1 MKKLTLLLTILTLF
15 FVLNIFAEEKISI
28 RLELKQNDS
37 YRVTIPMK
45 MPTDISIEVNEEK
58 MKKMFGEAL
67 ADDESAEAA
76 EEKKDSTSGSK
87 TEKVSMDM
95 NMEIAIVFKVVNVEK
110 NRYKLEA
117 YYEYLESGVTSKEET
132 AFYSTRKKD
141 NKLDKEQQEEF
152 NTVKSIIGKKFYLII
167 SDKGELKE
175 LIGYEKIASGLKNK
189 KKEDN
194 PFGGSGSPM
203 VQQLDK
209 SEISTTLRGIFDV
222 LPESPVKTGDSWSK
236 EYPVEDQ
243 MMPYMIRTKYT
254 LKEISATH
262 YSILSES
269 VIYSD
274 AMKKQLAQVS
284 GMGSGDIK
292 LSRTDNLQQTQPYT
306 LDMNIDMEFLG
317 MMMKTNSKATGIY
330 KIEKIL

>member
-1 MKKLTLLLTILTLF
+1 
-15 FVLNIFAEEKISI
+15 
-28 RLELKQNDS
+28 
-37 YRVTIPMK
+37 
-45 MPTDISIEVNEEK
+45 
-58 MKKMFGEAL
+58 MFGEAL
-67 ADDESAEAA
+67 GVADSTA
-76 EEKKDSTSGSK
+76 EEEKDTTASK
-87 TEKVSMDM
+87 IEKVSMDM
-95 NMEIAIVFKVVNVEK
+95 NMEIALVFKVVTVGK
-110 NRYKLEA
+110 NEYKLEA
-117 YYEYLESGVTSKEET
+117 YYEYLESGITSKEET

-152 NTVKSIIGKKFYLII
+152 NSVKSAIGKKFYLLI
-167 SDKGELKE
+167 SDRGELKE
-175 LIGYEKIASGLKNK
+175 LTGYEKIASGLKK
-189 KKEDN
+189 KKEADN

-203 VQQLDK
+203 VQQLDRT
-209 SEISTTLRGIFDV
+209 EISTTLRGIFDI

-274 AMKKQLAQVS
+274 AMKKQMAQVS
-284 GMGSGDIK
+284 GMGSGEIK
-292 LSRTDNLQQTQPYT
+292 LSNTDNLQQTQPYT

-330 KIEKIL
+330 KVEKIQ

>member
-1 MKKLTLLLTILTLF
+1 MKKLTPLLTCFFLL
-15 FVLNIFAEEKISI
+15 FVLNIFAEDKIS
-28 RLELKQNDS
+28 LKLQLKQNDM

-45 MPTDISIEVNEEK
+45 MPTDISIEVDEEK

-67 ADDESAEAA
+67 GVADSTTE
-76 EEKKDSTSGSK
+76 EEKDTAASK
-87 TEKVSMDM
+87 IEKVSMDM
-95 NMEIAIVFKVVNVEK
+95 NMEIALVFKVVSVGK
-110 NRYKLEA
+110 NEYKLEA
-117 YYEYLESGVTSKEET
+117 YYEYLESGITSKEET

-152 NTVKSIIGKKFYLII
+152 NSVKSAIGKKFYLLI
-167 SDKGELKE
+167 SDRGELKE
-175 LIGYEKIASGLKNK
+175 LTGYEKIASGLKK
-189 KKEDN
+189 KKEAGN

-203 VQQLDK
+203 VQQLDRT
-209 SEISTTLRGIFDV
+209 EISTTLRGIFDI

-274 AMKKQLAQVS
+274 AMKKQMAQVS
-284 GMGSGDIK
+284 GMGFGEIK
-292 LSRTDNLQQTQPYT
+292 LSKTDNLQQTQPYT

-330 KIEKIL
+330 KVEKIQ

>member
-1 MKKLTLLLTILTLF
+1 MKKLTPLLTCFFLL
-15 FVLNIFAEEKISI
+15 FVLNIFAEDKIS
-28 RLELKQNDS
+28 LKLQLKQNDM

-45 MPTDISIEVNEEK
+45 MPTDISIEVDEEK

-67 ADDESAEAA
+67 GVADSTTE
-76 EEKKDSTSGSK
+76 EEKDTAASK
-87 TEKVSMDM
+87 IEKVSMDM
-95 NMEIAIVFKVVNVEK
+95 NMEIALVFKVVSVGK
-110 NRYKLEA
+110 NEYKLEA
-117 YYEYLESGVTSKEET
+117 YYEYLESGITSKEET

-152 NTVKSIIGKKFYLII
+152 NSVKSAIGKKFYLLI
-167 SDKGELKE
+167 SDRGELKE
-175 LIGYEKIASGLKNK
+175 LTGYEKIASGLKK
-189 KKEDN
+189 KKEADN

-203 VQQLDK
+203 VQQLDRT
-209 SEISTTLRGIFDV
+209 EISTTLRGIFDI

-274 AMKKQLAQVS
+274 AMKKQMAQVS
-284 GMGSGDIK
+284 GMGSGEIK
-292 LSRTDNLQQTQPYT
+292 LSKTDNLQQTQPYT
-306 LDMNIDMEFLG
+306 LDMNFLG

-330 KIEKIL
+330 KVEKIQ

>member
-1 MKKLTLLLTILTLF
+1 MKKLTQLLTCFLLL
-15 FVLNIFAEEKISI
+15 FVLNIFAEDKIS
-28 RLELKQNDS
+28 LKLQLKQNDM

-45 MPTDISIEVNEEK
+45 MPTDISIEVDEEK

-67 ADDESAEAA
+67 GVADSTTE
-76 EEKKDSTSGSK
+76 EEKDTTASK
-87 TEKVSMDM
+87 IEKVSMDM
-95 NMEIAIVFKVVNVEK
+95 NMEIALVFKVVSVGK
-110 NRYKLEA
+110 NEYKLEA
-117 YYEYLESGVTSKEET
+117 YYEYLESGITSKEET

-152 NTVKSIIGKKFYLII
+152 NSVKSAIGKKFYLLI
-167 SDKGELKE
+167 SDRGELKE
-175 LIGYEKIASGLKNK
+175 LTGYEKITSGLKK
-189 KKEDN
+189 KKEADN

-203 VQQLDK
+203 VQQLDRT
-209 SEISTTLRGIFDV
+209 EISTTLRGIFDI

-274 AMKKQLAQVS
+274 AMKKQMAQVS
-284 GMGSGDIK
+284 GMGSGEIK
-292 LSRTDNLQQTQPYT
+292 LSKTDNLQQTQPYT

-330 KIEKIL
+330 KVEKIQ

>member
-1 MKKLTLLLTILTLF
+1 MKKLTPLLTCFFLL
-15 FVLNIFAEEKISI
+15 FVLNIFAEDKIS
-28 RLELKQNDS
+28 LKLQLKQNDM

-45 MPTDISIEVNEEK
+45 MPTDISIEVDEEK

-67 ADDESAEAA
+67 GVADSTTE
-76 EEKKDSTSGSK
+76 EEKDTAASK
-87 TEKVSMDM
+87 IEKVSMDM
-95 NMEIAIVFKVVNVEK
+95 NMEIALVFKVVSVGK
-110 NRYKLEA
+110 NEYKLEA
-117 YYEYLESGVTSKEET
+117 YYEYLESGITSKEET

-152 NTVKSIIGKKFYLII
+152 NSVKSAIGKKFYLLI
-167 SDKGELKE
+167 SDRGELKE
-175 LIGYEKIASGLKNK
+175 LTGYEKIASGLKK
-189 KKEDN
+189 KKEAGN

-203 VQQLDK
+203 VQQLDRT
-209 SEISTTLRGIFDV
+209 EISTTLRGIFDI

-274 AMKKQLAQVS
+274 AMKKQMAQVS
-284 GMGSGDIK
+284 GMGSGEIK
-292 LSRTDNLQQTQPYT
+292 LSNTDNLQQTQPYT

-330 KIEKIL
+330 KVEKIQ

>member
-1 MKKLTLLLTILTLF
+1 MKKLTPLLTCFFLL
-15 FVLNIFAEEKISI
+15 FVLNIFAEDKIS
-28 RLELKQNDS
+28 LKLQLKQNDM

-45 MPTDISIEVNEEK
+45 MPTDISIEVDEEK

-67 ADDESAEAA
+67 GVADSTTE
-76 EEKKDSTSGSK
+76 EEKDTTASK
-87 TEKVSMDM
+87 IEKVSMDM
-95 NMEIAIVFKVVNVEK
+95 NMEIALVFKVVSVGK
-110 NRYKLEA
+110 NEYKLEA
-117 YYEYLESGVTSKEET
+117 YYEYLESGITSKEET

-152 NTVKSIIGKKFYLII
+152 NSVKSAIGKKFYLLI
-167 SDKGELKE
+167 SDRGELKE
-175 LIGYEKIASGLKNK
+175 LTGYEKITSGLKK
-189 KKEDN
+189 KKEADN

-203 VQQLDK
+203 VQQLDRT
-209 SEISTTLRGIFDV
+209 EISTTLRGIFDI

-274 AMKKQLAQVS
+274 AMKKQMAQVS
-284 GMGSGDIK
+284 GMGSGEIK
-292 LSRTDNLQQTQPYT
+292 LSKTDNLQQIQPYT

-330 KIEKIL
+330 KVEKM

>member
-1 MKKLTLLLTILTLF
+1 MKKLTPLLTCFFLL
-15 FVLNIFAEEKISI
+15 FVLNIFAEDKIS
-28 RLELKQNDS
+28 LKLQLKQNDM

-45 MPTDISIEVNEEK
+45 MPTDISIEVDEEK

-67 ADDESAEAA
+67 GVADSTTE
-76 EEKKDSTSGSK
+76 EEKDTAASK
-87 TEKVSMDM
+87 IEKVSMDM
-95 NMEIAIVFKVVNVEK
+95 NMEIALVFKVVSVGK
-110 NRYKLEA
+110 NEYKLEA
-117 YYEYLESGVTSKEET
+117 YYEYLESGITSKEET

-152 NTVKSIIGKKFYLII
+152 NSVKSAIGKKFYLLI
-167 SDKGELKE
+167 SDRGELKE
-175 LIGYEKIASGLKNK
+175 LTGYEKITSGLKK
-189 KKEDN
+189 KKEADN

-203 VQQLDK
+203 VQQLDRT
-209 SEISTTLRGIFDV
+209 EISTTLRGIFDI

-274 AMKKQLAQVS
+274 AMKKQMAQVS
-284 GMGSGDIK
+284 GMGSGEIK

-317 MMMKTNSKATGIY
+317 MMMKTSSKATGIY
-330 KIEKIL
+330 KVEKIQ

>member
-1 MKKLTLLLTILTLF
+1 MKKLTPLLTCFFLL
-15 FVLNIFAEEKISI
+15 FVLNVFAEDKIS
-28 RLELKQNDS
+28 LKLQLKQNDM

-45 MPTDISIEVNEEK
+45 MPTDISIEVDEEK

-67 ADDESAEAA
+67 GVADSTTE
-76 EEKKDSTSGSK
+76 EEKDTAASK
-87 TEKVSMDM
+87 IEKVSMDM
-95 NMEIAIVFKVVNVEK
+95 NMEIALVFKVVSVGK
-110 NRYKLEA
+110 NEYKLEA
-117 YYEYLESGVTSKEET
+117 YYEYLESGITSKEET

-152 NTVKSIIGKKFYLII
+152 NSVKSAIGKKFYLLI
-167 SDKGELKE
+167 SDRGELKE
-175 LIGYEKIASGLKNK
+175 LTGYEKIASGLKK
-189 KKEDN
+189 KKEAGN

-203 VQQLDK
+203 VQQLDRT
-209 SEISTTLRGIFDV
+209 EISTTLRGIFDI

-274 AMKKQLAQVS
+274 AMKKQMAQVS
-284 GMGSGDIK
+284 GMGFGEIK
-292 LSRTDNLQQTQPYT
+292 LSKTDNLQQTQPYT

-330 KIEKIL
+330 KVEKIQ

>member
-1 MKKLTLLLTILTLF
+1 MKKLTQLLTCFFLL
-15 FVLNIFAEEKISI
+15 FVLNIFAEDKIS
-28 RLELKQNDS
+28 LKLQLKQNDM

-45 MPTDISIEVNEEK
+45 MPTDISIEVDKEK
-58 MKKMFGEAL
+58 MKQMFGKAL
-67 ADDESAEAA
+67 GVADSTTE
-76 EEKKDSTSGSK
+76 EEKDTTASK
-87 TEKVSMDM
+87 IEKVSMDM
-95 NMEIAIVFKVVNVEK
+95 NMEIALIFKVVTVGK
-110 NRYKLEA
+110 NEYKLEA
-117 YYEYLESGVTSKEET
+117 YYEYLESGITSKEET

-152 NTVKSIIGKKFYLII
+152 NTVKSAIGKKFYLLI
-167 SDKGELKE
+167 SDRGELKE
-175 LIGYEKIASGLKNK
+175 LTGYEKIASGLKK
-189 KKEDN
+189 KKEADN

-203 VQQLDK
+203 VQQLDRT
-209 SEISTTLRGIFDV
+209 EISTTLRGIFDI

-274 AMKKQLAQVS
+274 AMKKQMAQVS
-284 GMGSGDIK
+284 GMGSGEIK
-292 LSRTDNLQQTQPYT
+292 LSNTDNLQQTQPYT

-330 KIEKIL
+330 KVEKIQ

>member
-1 MKKLTLLLTILTLF
+1 MKKLTQLLTCFFLL
-15 FVLNIFAEEKISI
+15 FVLNIFAEDKIS
-28 RLELKQNDS
+28 LKLQLKQNDM

-45 MPTDISIEVNEEK
+45 MPTDISIEVDEEK
-58 MKKMFGEAL
+58 MKKMFGDAL
-67 ADDESAEAA
+67 GVADSTA
-76 EEKKDSTSGSK
+76 EEEKDTTASK
-87 TEKVSMDM
+87 IEKVSMDM
-95 NMEIAIVFKVVNVEK
+95 NMEIALVFKVVSVGK
-110 NRYKLEA
+110 NEYKLEA
-117 YYEYLESGVTSKEET
+117 YYEYLESGITSKEET

-152 NTVKSIIGKKFYLII
+152 NSVKSAIGKKFYLLI
-167 SDKGELKE
+167 SDRGELKE
-175 LIGYEKIASGLKNK
+175 LTGYEKIASGLKK
-189 KKEDN
+189 KKEADN

-203 VQQLDK
+203 VQQLDRT
-209 SEISTTLRGIFDV
+209 EISTTLRGIFDI

-274 AMKKQLAQVS
+274 AMKKQMAQVS
-284 GMGSGDIK
+284 GMGSGEIK
-292 LSRTDNLQQTQPYT
+292 LSNTDNLQQTQPYT

-330 KIEKIL
+330 KVEKIQ

>member
-1 MKKLTLLLTILTLF
+1 MKKLTPLLTCFFLL
-15 FVLNIFAEEKISI
+15 FVLNIFAEDKIS
-28 RLELKQNDS
+28 LKLQLKQNDM

-45 MPTDISIEVNEEK
+45 MPTDISIEVDEEK

-67 ADDESAEAA
+67 GVADSTTE
-76 EEKKDSTSGSK
+76 EEKDTAASK
-87 TEKVSMDM
+87 IEKVSMDM
-95 NMEIAIVFKVVNVEK
+95 NMEIALVFKVVSVGK
-110 NRYKLEA
+110 NEYKLEA
-117 YYEYLESGVTSKEET
+117 YYEYLESGITSKEET

-152 NTVKSIIGKKFYLII
+152 NSVKSAIGKKFYLLI
-167 SDKGELKE
+167 SDRGELKE
-175 LIGYEKIASGLKNK
+175 LTGYEKIASGLKK
-189 KKEDN
+189 KKEADN

-203 VQQLDK
+203 VQQLDRT
-209 SEISTTLRGIFDV
+209 EISTTLRGIFDI

-274 AMKKQLAQVS
+274 AMKKQMAQVS
-284 GMGSGDIK
+284 GMGSGEIK
-292 LSRTDNLQQTQPYT
+292 LSNTDNLQQTQPYT

-330 KIEKIL
+330 KVEKIQ

>member
-1 MKKLTLLLTILTLF
+1 MKKLTQLLTCFFLL
-15 FVLNIFAEEKISI
+15 FVLNIFAEDKIS
-28 RLELKQNDS
+28 LKLQLKQNDM

-45 MPTDISIEVNEEK
+45 MPTDISIEVDKEK
-58 MKKMFGEAL
+58 MKQMFGEAL
-67 ADDESAEAA
+67 GVADSTTE
-76 EEKKDSTSGSK
+76 EEKDTTASK
-87 TEKVSMDM
+87 IEKVSMDM
-95 NMEIAIVFKVVNVEK
+95 NMEIALIFKVVTVGK
-110 NRYKLEA
+110 NEYKLEA
-117 YYEYLESGVTSKEET
+117 YYEYLESGITSKEET

-152 NTVKSIIGKKFYLII
+152 NSVKSAIGKKFYLLI
-167 SDKGELKE
+167 SDRGELKE
-175 LIGYEKIASGLKNK
+175 LTGYEKIASGLKK
-189 KKEDN
+189 KKEADN

-203 VQQLDK
+203 VQQLDRT
-209 SEISTTLRGIFDV
+209 EISTTLRGIFDI

-274 AMKKQLAQVS
+274 AMKKQMAQVS
-284 GMGSGDIK
+284 GMGSGEIK
-292 LSRTDNLQQTQPYT
+292 LSKTDNLQQIQPYT

-330 KIEKIL
+330 KVEKM